1 VNGGVS
7 RRVLI
12 RGAGP
17 TLANLGVPGV
27 LADPQLTLID
37 QATGKTLAKNDNWAA
52 GDDAALIASA
62 ATAAGAFPFGSGSKD
77 AAMVVMLPPGAY
89 TVQLSGVN
97 NGTGVGIVE
106 VYDVDP

>member
-1 VNGGVS
+1 M
-7 RRVLI
+7 LI

-27 LADPQLTLID
+27 LADPQLTLIEQSSGRTIKTND
-37 QATGKTLAKNDNWAA
+37 DWAT
-52 GDDAALIASA
+52 GDDAAVIAQA
-62 ATAAGAFPFGSGSKD
+62 ATSAGAFPFANGSKD
-77 AAMVVMLPPGAY
+77 AAMIVMLAPGAY

-97 NGTGVGIVE
+97 NTTGVGIVE